1 MGDPK
6 RKKKEKRKGR
16 WRKKEEGREK
26 KRRQWTKRRKKQNEK
41 EKGRRE
47 DDGGRGRKR
56 GGDSGRGG
64 GGGRKMKDEEEEEG
78 GGRGDRG
85 EEEEEETYPSVVHDH
100 DTHTLKDYVI
110 CLVKCSQD
118 HRLAS
123 AGAITSMSALV
134 QQKVKND
141 ISVARIIRSADF
153 SSSARPPSSRLL
165 ADLAPTVASPLVLG
179 RNPRRG

>member
-1 MGDPK
+1 MGDP
-6 RKKKEKRKGR
+6 KRKGR
-16 WRKKEEGREK
+16 WRKKEEEEGREK

-41 EKGRRE
+41 EIGRRE

-85 EEEEEETYPSVVHDH
+85 EEEEETYPSAVHDH

-134 QQKVKND
+134 QQKVKTD